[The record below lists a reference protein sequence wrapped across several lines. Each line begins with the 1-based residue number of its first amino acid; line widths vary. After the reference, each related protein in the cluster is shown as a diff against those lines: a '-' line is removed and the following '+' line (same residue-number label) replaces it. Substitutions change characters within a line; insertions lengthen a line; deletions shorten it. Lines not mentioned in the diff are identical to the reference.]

1 MKRQAFFKLMACAA
15 FLSAVSLR
23 LPVLGACYAILSL
36 YAFALYGID
45 KRRAVRGK
53 RRIPEHRLLLPA
65 LFGGWAGA
73 YLGSR
78 IFRHKTAK
86 KRFVVLFRLTIS
98 GNVLATLILIYSGL
112 NLNQYGVASPC
123 RTICTV
129 CGFVA
134 LS

>member
-1 MKRQAFFKLMACAA
+1 MKRQAFFKPIACAA
-15 FLSAVSLR
+15 FLSAISLR

-53 RRIPEHRLLLPA
+53 RRIPEHHLLLPA

-86 KRFVVLFRLTIS
+86 KRFVVLFRLTVS
-98 GNVLATLILIYSGL
+98 GNVLATLILIDY
-112 NLNQYGVASPC
+112 
-123 RTICTV
+123 
-129 CGFVA
+129 FVPPE
-134 LS
+134 LFVKLGQHL